1 MVVPETTSTPQPDA
15 MAEQV
20 LEEKEKEADAAAEAL
35 LAELEEAAKTK
46 KSRKKK
52 KKERLQQK
60 TRKKDDEPS
69 KSIPALVQGNS
80 HFEHTSKQ
88 AKLHLQI
95 LLLILFES
103 EMAISLFLSFLLYL
117 W

>member
-1 MVVPETTSTPQPDA
+1 

-95 LLLILFES
+95 LLFIVFES
-103 EMAISLFLSFLLYL
+103 EMAISLFLSFVLYL
-117 W
+117 VVGSCLERW